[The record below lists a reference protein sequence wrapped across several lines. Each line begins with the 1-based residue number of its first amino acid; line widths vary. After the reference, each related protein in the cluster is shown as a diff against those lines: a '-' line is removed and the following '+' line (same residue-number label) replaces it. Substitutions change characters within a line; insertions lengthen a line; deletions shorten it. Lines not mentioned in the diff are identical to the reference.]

1 MKIRVTMALAIAAAV
16 ATLVLIDSADAQR
29 NRRPSPNS
37 YGASNASAPSGARDT
52 RSAEDQRIIDA
63 ISRNGWSTGY

>member
-1 MKIRVTMALAIAAAV
+1 MNMRVTMTLAIAAAV
-16 ATLVLIDSADAQR
+16 AMLFLADSASAQR
-29 NRRPSPNS
+29 NRRAPPNS
-37 YGASNASAPSGARDT
+37 YGAPNTSFPSSARDT